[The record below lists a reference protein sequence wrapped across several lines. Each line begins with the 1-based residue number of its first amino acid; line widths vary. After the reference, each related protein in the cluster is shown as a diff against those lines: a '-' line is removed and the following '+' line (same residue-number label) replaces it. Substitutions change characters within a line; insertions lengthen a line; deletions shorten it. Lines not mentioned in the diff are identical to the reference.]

1 MKKKKRLIVSDCF
14 PSGNKRETKGK
25 PWFPKGKQSRALPKV
40 LRSKTKVVLRTT
52 LHDFDCRPLLG
63 MVPKKQK
70 VVQSFSFRKRRF
82 LTLNIRNLGNG

>member
-1 MKKKKRLIVSDCF
+1 MTMHYKFKTCKREALDCF
-14 PSGNKRETKGK
+14 PSGN
-25 PWFPKGKQSRALPKV
+25 
-40 LRSKTKVVLRTT
+40 
-52 LHDFDCRPLLG
+52 HDFDCGALLG